1 MGAGRPAARLMRGP
15 LGGQHKLR
23 RHWLN
28 NVIRKLD
35 GANMDI
41 DLVTPPDKIGWRQDK
56 CPWNE
61 TEATQE
67 HKCAVKNI
75 SICPYFC
82 GIEYMDNVLCCY
94 PSENPFKGQG

>member
-1 MGAGRPAARLMRGP
+1 MDHL
-15 LGGQHKLR
+15 
-23 RHWLN
+23 
-28 NVIRKLD
+28 IRKLD

-41 DLVTPPDKIGWRQDK
+41 DLATPKERIQWKQDG

-61 TEATQE
+61 TEGTDD

-82 GIEYMDNVLCCY
+82 GIEYMDYVLCCY
-94 PSENPFKGQG
+94 PNKNPLKDEG